1 MYVLFVWNICTEY
14 FCRIFVWNIFA
25 EYFYGLF
32 MTTIFYRH
40 PIINGLIACNI
51 CLEYLF
57 RIFMPNIYAEY
68 FHVKNF
74 PPHLTIYHVHVM
86 KLFGE
91 YFKYTHLM
99 KSFSLLSMSSYY
111 FVMLILLIE
120 LDVYGSKTHNQ

>member
-1 MYVLFVWNICTEY
+1 
-14 FCRIFVWNIFA
+14 
-25 EYFYGLF
+25 
-32 MTTIFYRH
+32 
-40 PIINGLIACNI
+40 
-51 CLEYLF
+51 
-57 RIFMPNIYAEY
+57 MPNIYAEY

-74 PPHLTIYHVHVM
+74 PHTFSPIYHVHVM

-99 KSFSLLSMSSYY
+99 KSFSLLSMSRYY